1 MSAASPALGCRRTA
15 SAGMVCALTPTPP
28 TTPSSPRCLPLAR
41 NSDVTNY
48 SNISTIQ
55 IVEFHIHSF
64 SRHGILFKI
73 CIWSFFENPKI
84 FSIQSNFTIHDNA
97 GQERLVELEGNL
109 LGWSVVSSEMNIT
122 ARLSLQPHNILF
134 PLEITVEKFG
144 RIMSNS
150 KQDHIRIRYST
161 IQFQPADKLTLHQH
175 LQNREK
181 VNVFE
186 LQPPRGKAVC
196 SWRIFFPYLY
206 CKLYRR

>member
-1 MSAASPALGCRRTA
+1 MFDNQYSMQHIFKPCIYSILLFVICDN
-15 SAGMVCALTPTPP
+15 
-28 TTPSSPRCLPLAR
+28 TT
-41 NSDVTNY
+41 
-48 SNISTIQ
+48 
-55 IVEFHIHSF
+55 
-64 SRHGILFKI
+64 
-73 CIWSFFENPKI
+73 
-84 FSIQSNFTIHDNA
+84 

-186 LQPPRGKAVC
+186 LQPPRGN
-196 SWRIFFPYLY
+196 FPYFN
-206 CKLYRR
+206 CKLHEYMR

>member
-1 MSAASPALGCRRTA
+1 MRCRASSRLPEDCFCWDG
-15 SAGMVCALTPTPP
+15 VCSHPYTTYYTILT
-28 TTPSSPRCLPLAR
+28 SLL
-41 NSDVTNY
+41 
-48 SNISTIQ
+48 TI
-55 IVEFHIHSF
+55 
-64 SRHGILFKI
+64 
-73 CIWSFFENPKI
+73 
-84 FSIQSNFTIHDNA
+84 
-97 GQERLVELEGNL
+97 GQDSLVELEGNL
-109 LGWSVVSSEMNIT
+109 LGWSVVTGEMNIT

-186 LQPPRGKAVC
+186 LQPPPGT
-196 SWRIFFPYLY
+196 FTFHLYLN
-206 CKLYRR
+206 CKLHQIISETV